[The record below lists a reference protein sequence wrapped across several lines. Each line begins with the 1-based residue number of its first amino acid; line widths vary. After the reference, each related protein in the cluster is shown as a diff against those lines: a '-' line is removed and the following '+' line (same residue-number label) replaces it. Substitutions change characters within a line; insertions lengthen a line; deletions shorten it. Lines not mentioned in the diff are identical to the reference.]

1 MIVALSSPFL
11 LRSIPGKGTFVDR
24 LLKSQQA
31 LKKLSQIPTCLTFL
45 KQKNMKITIVEDRR
59 EIADSIGRAIE
70 RDPDMSLT
78 GVYYSAEDAL
88 AVIAADR
95 PDIILMDI
103 GLPKMNG
110 IECMVRTKD
119 LLPAVAVLMFTV
131 FDTEDKL
138 FDALRFGADG
148 YILKK
153 EGIIGAMRAIRE
165 LGAGGAPMSGEMA
178 RKVLSSMRLVSQSM
192 PSPLDHLTPRQNA
205 ILAKLA
211 EGKSNREVADE
222 LDLTEGTVK
231 QHVHAIYKAL
241 QVANRVEAVNLY
253 LRR

>member
-1 MIVALSSPFL
+1 MKKIV
-11 LRSIPGKGTFVDR
+11 I
-24 LLKSQQA
+24 
-31 LKKLSQIPTCLTFL
+31 I
-45 KQKNMKITIVEDRR
+45 EDRR

-70 RDPDMSLT
+70 RDAELALA

-88 AVIAADR
+88 SVLAADR

-103 GLPKMNG
+103 GLPRMNG
-110 IECMVRTKD
+110 IECMVRSKD
-119 LLPAVAVLMFTV
+119 LLPAAAVLMFTV

-165 LGAGGAPMSGEMA
+165 LAAGGAPMSREMA
-178 RKVLSSMRLVSQSM
+178 KKVLTSLRTPTNASR
-192 PSPLDHLTPRQNA
+192 PLDQLTPRQND
-205 ILAKLA
+205 ILSLLA
-211 EGKSNREVADE
+211 EGKSNREVAGQ
-222 LDLTEGTVK
+222 LALTEGTVK
-231 QHVHAIYKAL
+231 QHVHAIYRVL
-241 QVANRVEAVNLY
+241 QVANRVEAVNLF

>member
-1 MIVALSSPFL
+1 M
-11 LRSIPGKGTFVDR
+11 
-24 LLKSQQA
+24 
-31 LKKLSQIPTCLTFL
+31 KKI
-45 KQKNMKITIVEDRR
+45 IIIEDRR

-70 RDPDMSLT
+70 RDAELT
-78 GVYYSAEDAL
+78 LAGVYYSAEDAL
-88 AVIAADR
+88 SVLAADR

-103 GLPKMNG
+103 GLPRMNG
-110 IECMVRTKD
+110 IECMVRSKD
-119 LLPAVAVLMFTV
+119 LLPAAAVLMFTV

-165 LGAGGAPMSGEMA
+165 LAAGGAPMSREMA
-178 RKVLSSMRLVSQSM
+178 KKVLTSLRTPTNASR
-192 PSPLDHLTPRQNA
+192 PLDQLTPRQND
-205 ILAKLA
+205 ILSLLA
-211 EGKSNREVADE
+211 EGKSNREVAGQ
-222 LDLTEGTVK
+222 LQLTEGTVK
-231 QHVHAIYKAL
+231 QHVHAIYRVL